1 MNNSKTT
8 DAINNH
14 KEDRQDIEEDEE
26 EGSDLWSPNFHWI
39 TDHLATGGSFH
50 GKRAAELA
58 GAHGISAVVDLR
70 AEECDDD
77 ALLKSA
83 GITLLHLPTPDM
95 EPARHDQ
102 LEEGVAFVRGEL
114 AKGRKVLIHC
124 EHGIGRS
131 ALLTL
136 CVLVDQGWQPLDA
149 LAHAKARRD
158 LISPCRSQYEGWAA
172 WLSSRG
178 LRPPDYHAF
187 GCIAYRHLVNR

>member
-1 MNNSKTT
+1 MNNSKTPRI
-8 DAINNH
+8 INDDE
-14 KEDRQDIEEDEE
+14 EDHQAVEEDEE
-26 EGSDLWSPNFHWI
+26 EDMDDWSPNFHWI
-39 TDHLATGGSFH
+39 TDDLATGGSFP

-77 ALLKSA
+77 ALLNSA

-95 EPARHDQ
+95 ESVRYDQ
-102 LEEGVAFVRGEL
+102 LEKGVAFVRGVL
-114 AKGRKVLIHC
+114 ADGGKVLIHC

-178 LRPPDYHAF
+178 IRPPDYHAF
-187 GCIAYRHLVNR
+187 GCIAYRHLANR

>member
-1 MNNSKTT
+1 MNNSKTPQI
-8 DAINNH
+8 INNDE
-14 KEDRQDIEEDEE
+14 EDHQAVEEDEE
-26 EGSDLWSPNFHWI
+26 EDMDDWSPNFHWI
-39 TDHLATGGSFH
+39 TDDLATGGSFP

-58 GAHGISAVVDLR
+58 GAHGIRAVVDLR

-77 ALLKSA
+77 ALLMSA
-83 GITLLHLPTPDM
+83 GIRFLHLPTPDM
-95 EPARHDQ
+95 EPVRYDQ
-102 LEEGVAFVRGEL
+102 LEKGVAFVRGVL
-114 AKGRKVLIHC
+114 ADGGKVLIHC

-178 LRPPDYHAF
+178 IRPPDYHAF
-187 GCIAYRHLVNR
+187 GCIAYRHLANR